1 MDGIQGAVLSVK
13 LKYLDKWNE
22 ARRANA
28 KKYDKL
34 LAGVSQVRLP
44 VEKDYAR
51 HVYHLYALRDPKRNA
66 LMSFLGE
73 KGVATGIHYP
83 VPLHM
88 TKAYEYLNLRP
99 GSFPVAELAASEFVS
114 LPMFPELTDDQISYV
129 AACVKEFHLK

>member
-13 LKYLDKWNE
+13 LKHLNKWNE

-28 KKYDKL
+28 KKYDRL
-34 LAGVSQVRLP
+34 LAGVSQIRLP

-66 LMSFLGE
+66 LMTFLGE

-83 VPLHM
+83 VPLHR
-88 TKAYEYLNLRP
+88 TKAYEYLELKQ

-114 LPMFPELTDDQISYV
+114 LPMFAELTDDQITYV
-129 AACVKEFHLK
+129 CDCIKEFHSK

>member
-1 MDGIQGAVLSVK
+1 
-13 LKYLDKWNE
+13 
-22 ARRANA
+22 
-28 KKYDKL
+28 
-34 LAGVSQVRLP
+34 VSQVRLP

-66 LMSFLGE
+66 LMTFLGE

-83 VPLHM
+83 VPLHR
-88 TKAYEYLNLRP
+88 TKAYEYLELKQ

-129 AACVKEFHLK
+129 CQCVKEFHSK

>member
-13 LKYLDKWNE
+13 PKYLYKWNE
-22 ARRANA
+22 APRANA

-34 LAGVSQVRLP
+34 LAGISEIRLP
-44 VEKDYAR
+44 VERDYAR

-66 LMSFLGE
+66 LMTFLGE

-88 TKAYEYLNLRP
+88 TKAYEYLHLKP

-129 AACVKEFHLK
+129 AACIKEFHSK